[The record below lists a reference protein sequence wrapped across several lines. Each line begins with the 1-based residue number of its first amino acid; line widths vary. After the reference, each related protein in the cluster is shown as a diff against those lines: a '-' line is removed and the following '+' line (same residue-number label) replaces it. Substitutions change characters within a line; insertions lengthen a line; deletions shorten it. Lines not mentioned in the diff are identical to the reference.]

1 GLGPRT
7 AVRCWRLG
15 PPSRADIPRLPS
27 LTPNRCWQLFN
38 DLRLTPIV
46 VNPPPPIVSNEAFL
60 GPSNQ
65 VHALTGM
72 IQAIIPHIPQLA
84 QSAAPLQS
92 EPQQQWASRP
102 HPSAKLRTFLGSQT
116 LSSDSTDSL
125 KAQLC
130 QVNRRLDVVQK
141 EFTESMEEL
150 GKSSMGG
157 SPFTPEVQ
165 DKPIPANFRLSAL
178 ESYDGSSDPTKHVVA
193 FRAHMALYDT
203 SDALMCR
210 VFPTTLRGPT
220 RMWYNR
226 LKLATIS
233 SFD

>member
-1 GLGPRT
+1 MSQEHPSNILPDRPGEEVLASVPLFGVGGLAPQ
-7 AVRCWRLG
+7 AVSIDVGLPTLTSNQYWR
-15 PPSRADIPRLPS
+15 
-27 LTPNRCWQLFN
+27 LFN
-38 DLRLTPIV
+38 DP
-46 VNPPPPIVSNEAFL
+46 
-60 GPSNQ
+60 
-65 VHALTGM
+65 
-72 IQAIIPHIPQLA
+72 
-84 QSAAPLQS
+84 
-92 EPQQQWASRP
+92 
-102 HPSAKLRTFLGSQT
+102 GSLPYQT

-125 KAQLC
+125 KAQLR
-130 QVNRRLDVVQK
+130 QVNRRLDEVQK

-150 GKSSMGG
+150 GKSSKGR
-157 SPFTPEVQ
+157 SPFTPKVQ
-165 DKPIPANFRLSAL
+165 DKPIPTNFRLPAL

-193 FRAHMALYDT
+193 FRAQMALYDT